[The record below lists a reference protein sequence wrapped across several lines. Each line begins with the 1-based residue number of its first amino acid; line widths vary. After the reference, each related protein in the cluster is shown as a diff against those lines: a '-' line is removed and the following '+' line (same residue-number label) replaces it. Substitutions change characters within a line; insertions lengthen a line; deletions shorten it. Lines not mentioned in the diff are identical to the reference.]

1 LWEQKIEHDE
11 QVIRE
16 KKQGKRK
23 DFLNKEGKLD
33 KRQYLADLYKL
44 IKDNMDEVKRMID
57 AHDNKSNLIKLLKD
71 KTSLLNEL
79 GEGGK
84 NTVDDLKRQ
93 LKVLLE
99 QLRFPDGSTL
109 KDLVEQKKLHKEFQ
123 SKLNKEGDE
132 NDEEKDDELDLENL
146 DRHTES
152 GVPESESQIDE
163 SEMDD
168 DSFAHA
174 IANNL
179 DHEMFPE
186 ENDDNHQD
194 NKDQHQKELD
204 VER

>member
-123 SKLNKEGDE
+123 SKLNKEGDD
-132 NDEEKDDELDLENL
+132 NDEEKDEELDLENL

-179 DHEMFPE
+179 DNEMFPE
-186 ENDDNHQD
+186 DNDDNHQD

>member
-123 SKLNKEGDE
+123 SKLNKEGDD
-132 NDEEKDDELDLENL
+132 NDEEKDEELDLENL

-186 ENDDNHQD
+186 DNDDNHQD

>member
-1 LWEQKIEHDE
+1 LIGIPIALILLTFASTIIQYLWEMKIERDE
-11 QVIRE
+11 KEKRE

-23 DFLNKEGKLD
+23 DFLNKDGKLD

-57 AHDNKSNLIKLLKD
+57 AHNNKSNLIKLLKD
-71 KTSLLNEL
+71 KTSLMNEL

-123 SKLNKEGDE
+123 
-132 NDEEKDDELDLENL
+132 
-146 DRHTES
+146 
-152 GVPESESQIDE
+152 
-163 SEMDD
+163 
-168 DSFAHA
+168 
-174 IANNL
+174 
-179 DHEMFPE
+179 
-186 ENDDNHQD
+186 
-194 NKDQHQKELD
+194 
-204 VER
+204 

>member
-1 LWEQKIEHDE
+1 
-11 QVIRE
+11 VIRE

-23 DFLNKEGKLD
+23 DFLNKDGKLD

-132 NDEEKDDELDLENL
+132 NEDGEKDEELDLENL

-152 GVPESESQIDE
+152 GVPESESQID
-163 SEMDD
+163 
-168 DSFAHA
+168 
-174 IANNL
+174 
-179 DHEMFPE
+179 
-186 ENDDNHQD
+186 
-194 NKDQHQKELD
+194 
-204 VER
+204 

>member
-1 LWEQKIEHDE
+1 M
-11 QVIRE
+11 IRE

-71 KTSLLNEL
+71 KTSLLKEL

-84 NTVDDLKRQ
+84 STVDDLKRQ
-93 LKVLLE
+93 LKLLLE

-123 SKLNKEGDE
+123 SKLNKQGDE
-132 NDEEKDDELDLENL
+132 NEDEEKDEELDMKNFDEQSQ
-146 DRHTES
+146 S
-152 GVPESESQIDE
+152 GVAESESQIDQ

-168 DSFAHA
+168 DSFAEA
-174 IANNL
+174 IAKNI
-179 DHEMFPE
+179 DYETFP
-186 ENDDNHQD
+186 
-194 NKDQHQKELD
+194 
-204 VER
+204 

>member
-1 LWEQKIEHDE
+1 MIGIPIALILLTFASTIIQYLWEMKIERDE
-11 QVIRE
+11 KEKRE

-23 DFLNKEGKLD
+23 DFLNKDGKLD

-57 AHDNKSNLIKLLKD
+57 AHNNKSNLIKLLKD
-71 KTSLLNEL
+71 KTSLMNEL

-123 SKLNKEGDE
+123 
-132 NDEEKDDELDLENL
+132 
-146 DRHTES
+146 
-152 GVPESESQIDE
+152 
-163 SEMDD
+163 
-168 DSFAHA
+168 
-174 IANNL
+174 
-179 DHEMFPE
+179 
-186 ENDDNHQD
+186 
-194 NKDQHQKELD
+194 
-204 VER
+204 